1 MKIHDS
7 IDSKGEK
14 QFEKFNKN
22 QFEIRSIRLHLY
34 FNDCQINGCS
44 FFSSRRIQGGS
55 SDSSTQFF
63 SNEVIW
69 PGMRIFSI
77 IEHQQGK
84 GNLLLFRGQNS
95 SLLADDGTTVLS
107 AVNGKT
113 IRIAFFKAATASYN
127 CFNFR
132 VSNLLLCLLPLCC
145 SICKRNYV
153 WMQIEEWIL
162 ASSELQWSKNENGF
176 LHLKESF
183 NFAWFEIV
191 KLRLDYFWFY
201 LHLSITMSILG

>member
-1 MKIHDS
+1 MIRFDSNYGVKFFRCWIRSKFVWIDLKIHDS

-22 QFEIRSIRLHLY
+22 QFEIRSIRLHFY

-132 VSNLLLCLLPLCC
+132 VSQSSALPAAFMLL
-145 SICKRNYV
+145 Y
-153 WMQIEEWIL
+153 
-162 ASSELQWSKNENGF
+162 LQT
-176 LHLKESF
+176 
-183 NFAWFEIV
+183 
-191 KLRLDYFWFY
+191 KLRLNADRRVNF
-201 LHLSITMSILG
+201 S